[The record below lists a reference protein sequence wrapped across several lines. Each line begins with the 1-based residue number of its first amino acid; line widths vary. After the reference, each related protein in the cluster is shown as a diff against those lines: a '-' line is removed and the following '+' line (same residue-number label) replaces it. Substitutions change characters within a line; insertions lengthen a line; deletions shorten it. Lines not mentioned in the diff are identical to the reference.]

1 MENTKKAAT
10 AKKTTAKKTTAK
22 KTTSARKQPTKAN
35 LEKSVQTLLGK
46 AIKQAASG
54 KSKDEILD
62 VLKED
67 IKKEAKKF
75 GLGK

>member
-1 MENTKKAAT
+1 MPAA
-10 AKKTTAKKTTAK
+10 K
-22 KTTSARKQPTKAN
+22 KQPTKAN